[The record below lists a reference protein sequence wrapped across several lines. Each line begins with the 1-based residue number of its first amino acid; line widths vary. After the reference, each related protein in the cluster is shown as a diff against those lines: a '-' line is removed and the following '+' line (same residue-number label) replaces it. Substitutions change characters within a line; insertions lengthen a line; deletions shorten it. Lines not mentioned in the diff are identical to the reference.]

1 MDSDGAQQPGL
12 RLPTDWSGV
21 PQSETP
27 ADAAAVD
34 VATRSEA
41 SAQPMLEMTGITKRF
56 PGVIANE
63 NVDLVVQP
71 GQIHT
76 LLGENGAGK
85 STLVKILYGL
95 YRPDEGEIKIRGEPV
110 EIASPAAAINLGI
123 GMIHQH
129 FMLVPTLTVAENVAL
144 GLRGRRGLADM
155 GPVRERLMEVS
166 ERHGLAI
173 DPDAYIW
180 QLAVGERQRAEI
192 LKALYRDA
200 QLLVLDEPTAVLTP
214 PEVDDLFATLRS
226 LTDEGRGL
234 IFISHKLAEVMV
246 ISDEITVLRDGHVV
260 GRTTPAETT
269 REGLA
274 SMMVGREVRL
284 GREVPVQAAGEQRL
298 AVAGLRVRGD
308 RGHAALDDFSVQVAR
323 GEIVG
328 IAGVSGNG
336 QRELAEAIVGLRPIE
351 SGTVQVAGET
361 VAVPSPKQVRGR
373 GVAFVP
379 EERMRHGAVGEMSVS
394 ENLMLVDYDKQP
406 YVRNGLL
413 QFGAIA
419 ERCWDLVRRFTVK
432 TPALSTETALLSGG
446 NIQKVVIA
454 REFSADADVLVVAQ
468 PTRGIDIGAAEYVHE
483 RLLEKR
489 AAGAAILLIT
499 EDLDEA
505 MQLSDR
511 IVVLFE
517 GRAMCDLPRSEATTD
532 RIGLLMTGVSAD
544 ASDGVPAP
552 A

>member
-1 MDSDGAQQPGL
+1 MVE
-12 RLPTDWSGV
+12 PTDNTAAGATA
-21 PQSETP
+21 ERRAP
-27 ADAAAVD
+27 AL
-34 VATRSEA
+34 
-41 SAQPMLEMTGITKRF
+41 PMLEMTGITKRF

-71 GQIHT
+71 GHVHT

-95 YRPDEGEIKIRGEPV
+95 YRPDEGEIKIQGEPV
-110 EIASPAAAINLGI
+110 EIPSPAAAIDHGI

-144 GLRGRRGLADM
+144 GLHGRRGLADM

-214 PEVDDLFATLRS
+214 PEVEDLFATLRS

-246 ISDEITVLRDGHVV
+246 ISDQITVLRDGLVV
-260 GRTTPAETT
+260 GRTTPAETS

-274 SMMVGREVRL
+274 SMMVGREVKL
-284 GREVPVQAAGEQRL
+284 GREVPEQDTGDRRL
-298 AVAGLRVRGD
+298 VVDRLHVRGD
-308 RGHAALDDFSVQVAR
+308 RGNISLDDFSVHVAS

-336 QRELAEAIVGLRPIE
+336 QRELAEAIFGLRPIE
-351 SGTVQVAGET
+351 SGTVQVSGET
-361 VAVPSPKQVRGR
+361 IAAPSPKQVRRR
-373 GVAFVP
+373 GMAFVP

-394 ENLMLVDYDKQP
+394 ENLMLVDYDKP
-406 YVRNGLL
+406 PFARGGLL
-413 QFGAIA
+413 QFGTIA
-419 ERCWDLVRRFTVK
+419 ERCWELVRRFTVK
-432 TPALSTETALLSGG
+432 TPALSTETSHLSGG

-511 IVVLFE
+511 VVVLFE
-517 GRAMCDLPRSEATTD
+517 GRAMCDLPRAEATTD
-532 RIGLLMTGVSAD
+532 RVGLLMTGVSEEA
-544 ASDGVPAP
+544 PAP

>member
-1 MDSDGAQQPGL
+1 M
-12 RLPTDWSGV
+12 V
-21 PQSETP
+21 EP
-27 ADAAAVD
+27 ADNTAAG
-34 VATRSEA
+34 ATVPLSATAELRGQAPA
-41 SAQPMLEMTGITKRF
+41 SPMLEMTGITKRF
-56 PGVIANE
+56 PGVVANE
-63 NVDLVVQP
+63 NVNLVVQP
-71 GQIHT
+71 GEVHT

-95 YRPDEGEIKIRGEPV
+95 YRPDEGEIKIGGEPV
-110 EIASPAAAINLGI
+110 DIPSPAAAIDHGV

-144 GLRGRRGLADM
+144 GLHGRRGLADM

-200 QLLVLDEPTAVLTP
+200 RLLVLDEPTAVLTP

-246 ISDEITVLRDGHVV
+246 ISDQITVLRDGQVV

-284 GREVPVQAAGEQRL
+284 GREVPDQDAGDQRL
-298 AVAGLRVRGD
+298 VVDRLHVRGD
-308 RGHAALDDFSVQVAR
+308 RGNISLDDFSVQVGS

-336 QRELAEAIVGLRPIE
+336 QRELAEAIFGLRPIE
-351 SGTVQVAGET
+351 SGTVQVRGET
-361 VAVPSPKQVRGR
+361 IAAPSPKQVRRR

-394 ENLMLVDYDKQP
+394 ENLMLVDYNKRP
-406 YVRNGLL
+406 FVRGGLL
-413 QFGAIA
+413 QFGTIA
-419 ERCWDLVRRFTVK
+419 ERCWELVRRFTVK
-432 TPALSTETALLSGG
+432 TPALSTETSHLSGG

-505 MQLSDR
+505 LQLSDR
-511 IVVLFE
+511 VVVIFE
-517 GRAMCDLPRSEATTD
+517 GQAMCNLPRAEATTD
-532 RIGLLMTGVSAD
+532 RVGLLMTGVSEEA
-544 ASDGVPAP
+544 PAP